1 MKGGVDLN
9 GGYLRADFLDFPLRG
24 PFAGRTLFAQMT
36 DSCRSHPYTYPKA
49 MPMFLTRLAS
59 RFLPHAILLLAAT
72 VAVAVAAERE
82 VYILAVVPQ
91 IASGEVHRN
100 WTPLIE
106 KLSKSTGGNVEIRF
120 YSSIPKFE
128 VAFLKG
134 EIDLAFMNPYHA
146 VMAKR
151 AQGYIPLVRDGANP
165 LTGIL
170 VVRRDSPIKS
180 IKELNEKTL
189 AFPAPNAFGASLYM
203 RALLAGQEKISIA
216 PHYIKTHSN
225 VYRHVIMGEAAAGGG
240 VNNTLKREP
249 PEVQAQLR
257 VLFETPGVPSHPLVA
272 HPRVPERVRQAVTN
286 TLLEMGNDP
295 AGQKWLAAMQ
305 IPKPV
310 KADYVRDY
318 QALEKLG
325 LEKYVVIEKD

>member
-1 MKGGVDLN
+1 MHRQNAVCTDDGLPIVDTHI
-9 GGYLRADFLDFPLRG
+9 Y
-24 PFAGRTLFAQMT
+24 
-36 DSCRSHPYTYPKA
+36 YIYPEA
-49 MPMFLTRLAS
+49 IPMFLIRLAS
-59 RFLPHAILLLAAT
+59 RFVRNVMLLLAAT
-72 VAVAVAAERE
+72 VAVAAEKE
-82 VYILAVVPQ
+82 AYILAVVPQ
-91 IASGEVHRN
+91 FTSSEVNRN
-100 WTPLIE
+100 WTPLVE
-106 KLSKSTGGNVEIRF
+106 NLSKAIGRNVEIRF
-120 YSSIPKFE
+120 YPSIPKFE
-128 VAFLKG
+128 AGFLKG

-170 VVRRDSPIKS
+170 VVQRDSPIKS
-180 IKELNEKTL
+180 IKKLNGKAL
-189 AFPAPNAFGASLYM
+189 AFPAPNAFGSSLYI
-203 RALLAGQEKISIA
+203 RALLAEQEKISITS
-216 PHYIKTHSN
+216 HYIKTHSN

-240 VNNTLKREP
+240 VNNTLKRES

-286 TLLEMGNDP
+286 TLLDMGNDP
-295 AGQKWLAAMQ
+295 AGQKLLAAIQ

-318 QALEKLG
+318 QPLEKLK
-325 LEKYVVIEKD
+325 LEKYVVVEKD

>member
-1 MKGGVDLN
+1 MGYFLFRGNMK
-9 GGYLRADFLDFPLRG
+9 
-24 PFAGRTLFAQMT
+24 LFWI
-36 DSCRSHPYTYPKA
+36 
-49 MPMFLTRLAS
+49 LVVAS
-59 RFLPHAILLLAAT
+59 LVGLLATAR
-72 VAVAVAAERE
+72 VNAAEKE

-91 IASGEVHRN
+91 FTTSEIHRN
-100 WTPLIE
+100 WTPIVE
-106 KLSKSTGGNVEIRF
+106 KLSRATGRHFEIRI
-120 YSSIPKFE
+120 YPSIPKFE
-128 VAFLKG
+128 AAFLNG

-146 VMAKR
+146 VMAKQ
-151 AQGYIPLVRDGANP
+151 AQGYIPLVRDGAN
-165 LTGIL
+165 LLSGIL

-180 IKELNEKTL
+180 IKELNGKEL
-189 AFPAPNAFGASLYM
+189 VFPAPNAFGASLYM
-203 RALLAGQEKISIA
+203 RALLAEQEKISIT

-272 HPRVPERVRQAVTN
+272 HPRVQEGVRQAVTN

-295 AGQKWLAAMQ
+295 VGQKLLAEMQ

-310 KADYVRDY
+310 KADYARDY
-318 QALEKLG
+318 QALEKLK

>member
-1 MKGGVDLN
+1 
-9 GGYLRADFLDFPLRG
+9 
-24 PFAGRTLFAQMT
+24 
-36 DSCRSHPYTYPKA
+36 

-72 VAVAVAAERE
+72 VAVATEKEA
-82 VYILAVVPQ
+82 YILAVVPQ
-91 IASGEVHRN
+91 FTSSEVHRN
-100 WTPLIE
+100 WTPLVE
-106 KLSKSTGGNVEIRF
+106 KLSKSTGRNVEIRF
-120 YSSIPKFE
+120 YPSVPKFE
-128 VAFLKG
+128 TAFLKG

-170 VVRRDSPIKS
+170 VVHRDSPIKS
-180 IKELNEKTL
+180 IEELNGKTL

-216 PHYIKTHSN
+216 PRYIKTHSN

-272 HPRVPERVRQAVTN
+272 HPRVPESVRQAVTN
-286 TLLEMGNDP
+286 ALLEMGNDP

-318 QALEKLG
+318 QPLEKLK
-325 LEKYVVIEKD
+325 LEKYVVIEKK